1 MKRTADI
8 SDFLQPLRDKPYQ
21 AYLSNALQVADVL
34 DWVLQQLGKS
44 EVWQTSFSISEEFI
58 RRLFFIEKSGL
69 VTKFNLVLDH
79 KATNKTLKLWA
90 FITQVINTTYLAD
103 NHSKVLLVRSQKGEV
118 VSIITSQNL
127 TRGNRCESAVVTTD
141 LDIFRTLHAQI
152 QDLITIP
159 AEVLRSDIADR
170 TTEVSQRYL
179 RGKAASKVKLH
190 HQEMMLAQVG
200 SPLAIEN
207 AHRNLLDMEDDE

>member
-8 SDFLQPLRDKPYQ
+8 QDFLQPLRDKPYQ

-34 DWVLQQLGKS
+34 DWTLQQLGKS

-69 VTKFNLVLDH
+69 VTRFNLVLDH

-103 NHSKVLLVRSQKGEV
+103 NHSKVVLVRSLKGEV
-118 VSIITSQNL
+118 ASIVMSQNL
-127 TRGNRCESAVVTTD
+127 TRGNRCESAFVTTD
-141 LDIFRTLHAQI
+141 LNIFNTLHGQI
-152 QDLITIP
+152 QDLIKNHSVP
-159 AEVLRSDIADR
+159 LNELFERRIAAD
-170 TTEVSQRYL
+170 
-179 RGKAASKVKLH
+179 
-190 HQEMMLAQVG
+190 
-200 SPLAIEN
+200 
-207 AHRNLLDMEDDE
+207 